1 MGRKIERLSA
11 IEVAKLK
18 QPGYHADGAGLYLQV
33 SPAGTKSW
41 LLRFTLRG
49 KAREMGLGPL
59 HTVSLAEARQKAR
72 AARQQLLEGVD
83 PLAAREAARQAEALE
98 QGRSMSFDACAA
110 AYVRAHRDDWRS
122 AKHAAQWASSLTT
135 YASPVL
141 GALSVAAIDTPH
153 IVRALEPIWTEKNE
167 TASRLRGRIEAVLDW
182 AVVAKLRPAG
192 ENPARWRG
200 HLEHLLAARKNL
212 RKVEHHAALPWRE
225 IGAFMGD
232 LRGREGISARALE
245 FAILTAA
252 RSGEVRGATW
262 AEIDMAAKLWTVPEG
277 RMKAGKEHRIP
288 LSKQAVELLS
298 ALPHVGD
305 LVFPGSKMEKP
316 LSDMSLTAVL
326 RRMDRGDLT
335 AHGFRSTFRD
345 WAAESAVGHSFGREA
360 AEHALAHKLPDKVEA
375 AYRRS
380 DLLDRRAGLM
390 QAWADYCSMPSA
402 SATVVP
408 LRAAAG

>member
-72 AARQQLLEGVD
+72 AARQQLLEGID
-83 PLAAREAARQAEALE
+83 PLDARETSRQAEALE
-98 QGRSMSFDACAA
+98 RGRSMTFDACAQ
-110 AYVRAHRDDWRS
+110 AYVRLRSMKWRS
-122 AKHAAQWASSLTT
+122 AKHAAQWTSTLTT
-135 YASPVL
+135 YASPVF
-141 GALSVAAIDTPH
+141 GALPVAAIDAPL
-153 IVRALEPIWTEKNE
+153 IVRVLEPLWLDKPE
-167 TASRLRGRIEAVLDW
+167 TASRLRGRIEAVLNY
-182 AVVAKLRPAG
+182 AVAAKWRPPG

-200 HLEHLLAARKNL
+200 HLEIMLPSRS
-212 RKVEHHAALPWRE
+212 RRVEHHAALPWRE
-225 IGAFMGD
+225 IGAFMAD

-245 FAILTAA
+245 YAILTAA

-298 ALPHVGD
+298 ALPRVGD

-326 RRMDRGDLT
+326 RRMERGDLT

-390 QAWADYCSMPSA
+390 QGWADACSTPST